1 MIHVAIDTSALE
13 DNKSLNDANYKALK
27 RLVDSKI
34 ITIHI
39 PYIVKK
45 EIETQEK
52 ELYLETYKQLKTSLR
67 KFDRVRKNKDI
78 DQKINQI
85 KTQFDELES
94 SIFADAENF
103 SKQWAEGL
111 NSQICEL
118 NQSQT
123 SDAWDA
129 YFNGAAPLTSK
140 KERQDIPD
148 SFICRGIENIQRD
161 VTDLVVLAKDKKIF
175 NTFNNKPNYEVHKTI
190 REFVESAKIQEELEE
205 LDTIRGS
212 EIFKNQIQN
221 LIGFIHKFELT
232 TNLIKS
238 YLKDNIG
245 KAIIDSSVYGVPLS
259 NEMDGEATISSYS
272 DGLNINLNLDKA
284 IHYGE
289 NQFGFDFELEVEV
302 FIDYYID
309 KSEYYMSLADH
320 EHEPR
325 NVSIDD
331 WNDHVFQAE
340 SDVNVAV
347 KGTVSI
353 KIDTS
358 NVDFAEL
365 AKCEPEEL
373 DDYLN
378 DIYCE
383 SQIKIESIESIEII

>member
-27 RLVDSKI
+27 RLVDSEI

-52 ELYLETYKQLKTSLR
+52 ELYLEKYKQLKTSLR
-67 KFDRVRKNKDI
+67 QFDRVRKND
-78 DQKINQI
+78 DLYQKINQI
-85 KTQFDELES
+85 KTQIDQLEP
-94 SIFADAENF
+94 SIIADADNF
-103 SKQWAEGL
+103 SKDWVEGL
-111 NSQICEL
+111 NSKICEL

-190 REFVESAKIQEELEE
+190 REFVESSKIQEELEE

-212 EIFKNQIQN
+212 EIFKNKTQN
-221 LIGFIHKFELT
+221 LIGFIQKLELT
-232 TNLIKS
+232 TNLIKG
-238 YLKDNIG
+238 YLENNIG
-245 KAIIDSSVYGVPLS
+245 EAIIDSSVYDVPLS
-259 NEMDGEATISSYS
+259 NDIEGEATISSYY
-272 DGLNINLNLDKA
+272 DGKNVNLDLDKA
-284 IHYGE
+284 THYGE
-289 NQFGFDFELEVEV
+289 NQIGFDFELEVEV
-302 FIDYYID
+302 YIDYYID

-320 EHEPR
+320 EDDPR
-325 NVSIDD
+325 NISIEEC
-331 WNDHVFQAE
+331 NDHVFQAE
-340 SDVNVAV
+340 SVVNVAV

-383 SQIKIESIESIEII
+383 SQIKIEAIESIEII